1 MPSDRICSVISESDG
16 IRFTFSE
23 KVLGGRMRVK
33 LANCL
38 LGGDSVFQ
46 NYPSMLYRTNS
57 GTSSFR
63 SEDSSLI
70 LIGGEF
76 DFTTYFNAFSVF
88 KWLKYTVARSFFLHL
103 EYIGS
108 AFKLSECFA
117 NSYGLSSQI
126 VEDGEHDAPVANEWV
141 SLDIPLKQVDSE
153 VLHAFS
159 IKTSGE
165 VRIRNAYYYTD
176 VDQSLIRNV
185 ELAIASTTFK
195 KEDYVRKNIRLIQD
209 GVLSSDE
216 RIANHL
222 TLHVVD
228 NGRTLSAE
236 DGSSD
241 RIQIHQNPNVG
252 GSGGFAYGMI
262 LAMEQSPKATHVLLM
277 DDDVSVLPESFIRTF
292 NLLSLLKDDYQDAF
306 LSGAMMSLEEPN
318 LRTEDLG
325 FFTST
330 GNFSPLKPSG
340 YMTNLHDVVETEVY
354 TAPTDSWV
362 DTKQQYVGW
371 WYCAIPVSTIEKC
384 GLPLPLFVR
393 SDDAEYSL
401 RCNPRF
407 MTMNGICVWHN
418 EFRYKYS
425 AAVERYQVSRN
436 TLICQA
442 TTGMAPLS
450 DFLKEIHH
458 EVQLD
463 LKKFNYDDAA
473 LAVKGLED
481 FLRGPEFIKHP
492 VAERRFIEANKEKEK
507 LVPLEDLLHQAREL
521 GVDLENLSEWNLN
534 CGGPRGKVEAAKDLI
549 TFNGQRFVDE
559 SKSRKGKVAVI
570 DAAGWVYPSAEIRD
584 VDTLIVVDM
593 ANKKGAIRHYDKER
607 FKQVWSRYKKA
618 AKEFKA
624 NKTHLYAEYAACRDE
639 LTSVGFWKKYLAEAD
654 SQ

>member
-1 MPSDRICSVISESDG
+1 M
-16 IRFTFSE
+16 RF
-23 KVLGGRMRVK
+23 K

-38 LGGDSVFQ
+38 FGGDSVFE
-46 NYPSMLYRTNS
+46 NYPSMLYKTIS
-57 GTSSFR
+57 GTSSFQFG
-63 SEDSSLI
+63 DNSLA
-70 LIGGEF
+70 LCRGEF
-76 DFTTYFNAFSVF
+76 DFTTYFNALSIT
-88 KWLKYTVARSFFLHL
+88 KWIEYTVAKTFYLHL
-103 EYIGS
+103 EYKGS
-108 AFKLSECFA
+108 SFKLCQRFA
-117 NSYGLSSQI
+117 NSYNLSSQI
-126 VEDGEHDAPVANEWV
+126 VIDGEFEAQASDEWA
-141 SLDIPLKQVDSE
+141 SLDIQLTPVESE
-153 VLHAFS
+153 ALHAFS
-159 IKTSGE
+159 IETMGE
-165 VRIRNAYYYTD
+165 VRIRNAYYFTN
-176 VDQSLIRNV
+176 VDQLAVRNV

-195 KEDYVRKNIRLIQD
+195 KEEYVRRNIRLIRD

-216 RIANHL
+216 PIANHL
-222 TLHVVD
+222 TFHVVD
-228 NGRTLSAE
+228 NGRTLAAE
-236 DGSSD
+236 DGDSN
-241 RIQIHQNPNVG
+241 RILIHQNPNVG

-262 LAMEQSPKATHVLLM
+262 LAMEQLPKATHVLLM
-277 DDDVSVLPESFIRTF
+277 DDDVQVLPESFIRTY
-292 NLLSLLKDDYQDAF
+292 NLLSLLNDNYQDAF

-325 FFTST
+325 FFTSL

-340 YMTNLHDVVETEVY
+340 YMTNLHDVVETEIY
-354 TAPTDSWV
+354 SSPTDSWE
-362 DTKQQYVGW
+362 DTRQQYAGW
-371 WYCAIPVSTIEKC
+371 WYCVIPMPAVEKN

-401 RCNPRF
+401 RCNPKF

-425 AAVERYQVSRN
+425 SAVERYQVSRN

-492 VAERRFIEANKEKEK
+492 VAEKRFIEANREREK
-507 LVPLEDLLHQAREL
+507 LIPLNELMVQAKDL
-521 GVDLENLSEWNLN
+521 GVDLESLSEWSLH
-534 CGGPRGKVEAAKDLI
+534 CGGPRSKAEAAKDLI
-549 TFNGQRFVDE
+549 TFNGQRFVNE
-559 SKSRKGKVAVI
+559 SNARKGKVSVI

-584 VDTLIVVDM
+584 ADTLIVVDM
-593 ANKKGAIRHYDKER
+593 ANKKGAIRHYDRKR

-624 NKTHLYAEYAACRDE
+624 NKERLYAEYAACRDE
-639 LTSVGFWKKYLAEAD
+639 LTSVDFWKKYLTEAD

>member
-1 MPSDRICSVISESDG
+1 
-16 IRFTFSE
+16 
-23 KVLGGRMRVK
+23 MRVK

-38 LGGDSVFQ
+38 LGGDSAFQ
-46 NYPSMLYRTNS
+46 NYPSMLYKTS
-57 GTSSFR
+57 HGTSSFC
-63 SEDSSLI
+63 SDENSLV
-70 LIGGEF
+70 LSDGEF
-76 DFTTYFNAFSVF
+76 DFTTYFNALSVS
-88 KWLKYTVARSFFLHL
+88 KWLKYTVARSYYLHL
-103 EYIGS
+103 EFKGS
-108 AFKLSECFA
+108 SFVLSQRFA
-117 NSYGLSSQI
+117 NSYGLSSQV
-126 VEDGEHDAPVANEWV
+126 VEGGEYEAQETSEW
-141 SLDIPLKQVDSE
+141 SALDIPLNLIEFE

-159 IKTSGE
+159 IGVRGE
-165 VRIRNAYYYTD
+165 VCIRNAYYFTD

-195 KEDYVRKNIRLIQD
+195 KEDYVRRNIRLIRD

-216 RIANHL
+216 PIASHL

-228 NGRTLSAE
+228 NGRTLSVD
-236 DGSSD
+236 DGDSD
-241 RIQIHQNPNVG
+241 RILVHRNPNVG

-262 LAMEQSPKATHVLLM
+262 LAMEQTPKATHVLLM

-292 NLLSLLKDDYQDAF
+292 NLLSLLNDDYQDAF

-325 FFTST
+325 FFTSL

-362 DTKQQYVGW
+362 DTKQQYAGW
-371 WYCAIPVSTIEKC
+371 WYCTIPVSTIEKC

-425 AAVERYQVSRN
+425 SAVERYQVSRN

-442 TTGMAPLS
+442 TTGMAPQS

-481 FLRGPEFIKHP
+481 FLRGPEFIKRP
-492 VAERRFIEANKEKEK
+492 VAERRFIEANKEREK
-507 LVPLEDLLHQAREL
+507 LIPLKDLMAEAKEL
-521 GVDLENLSEWNLN
+521 GVDLENLSEWSLN
-534 CGGPRGKVEAAKDLI
+534 CGGPRSKAEAAKDLI

-559 SKSRKGKVAVI
+559 SNERKGKVAVI

-584 VDTLIVVDM
+584 VDTLVVVDM
-593 ANKKGAIRHYDKER
+593 ANMKGAIRRYDRDR

-618 AKEFKA
+618 AKDFKA
-624 NKTHLYAEYAACRDE
+624 NKKRLYAEYAACRDE
-639 LTSVGFWKKYLAEAD
+639 LTSVDFWKKYLVEAD

>member
-1 MPSDRICSVISESDG
+1 M
-16 IRFTFSE
+16 RF
-23 KVLGGRMRVK
+23 K

-76 DFTTYFNAFSVF
+76 DFTTYFNAFSVS
-88 KWLKYTVARSFFLHL
+88 KWLKYTVARSFSLHL

-165 VRIRNAYYYTD
+165 VCIRNAYYYTD

-292 NLLSLLKDDYQDAF
+292 NLLSLLNDDYQDAF

-325 FFTST
+325 FFTSR

-354 TAPTDSWV
+354 SAPTGSWA
-362 DTKQQYVGW
+362 DAKQQYAGW

-436 TLICQA
+436 TLVCQA

-492 VAERRFIEANKEKEK
+492 VVERRFIEANKEREK
-507 LVPLEDLLHQAREL
+507 LIPLEDLMVEAKEL

-534 CGGPRGKVEAAKDLI
+534 CGGPRSKAEAAKDLI

-559 SKSRKGKVAVI
+559 SKSRKGKVAVV

-593 ANKKGAIRHYDKER
+593 ANRKGAIRHYDKER
-607 FKQVWSRYKKA
+607 FKQVWRRYKKA

-624 NKTHLYAEYAACRDE
+624 NKKRLYAEYAACRDE
-639 LTSVGFWKKYLAEAD
+639 LTSVDFWKKYLTEAD

>member
-1 MPSDRICSVISESDG
+1 
-16 IRFTFSE
+16 
-23 KVLGGRMRVK
+23 MRLK

-38 LGGDSVFQ
+38 LGGEYVFQ

-57 GTSSFR
+57 GTSSFC
-63 SEDSSLI
+63 SEDDSL
-70 LIGGEF
+70 LLSDGEF
-76 DFTTYFNAFSVF
+76 DFTTYFNALPVF
-88 KWLKYTVARSFFLHL
+88 KWLTYTVARSFYLHL
-103 EYIGS
+103 EYKGS
-108 AFKLSECFA
+108 SFKLSQRYA
-117 NSYGLSSQI
+117 NSYGLNSQI
-126 VEDGEHDAPVANEWV
+126 VEDGEHDVPATNEWA
-141 SLDIPLKQVDSE
+141 SLDISLNHINFE

-165 VRIRNAYYYTD
+165 VRIRNVYYYTN

-195 KEDYVRKNIRLIQD
+195 KEDYVRRNIRLIRD

-216 RIANHL
+216 PIANHL

-236 DGSSD
+236 DGGSN
-241 RIQIHQNPNVG
+241 RILVHQNPNVG

-292 NLLSLLKDDYQDAF
+292 NLLSLLKDEYRDAF

-325 FFTST
+325 FFTSM

-354 TAPTDSWV
+354 SAPTDSWV
-362 DTKQQYVGW
+362 DTKQQYAGW
-371 WYCAIPVSTIEKC
+371 WYCVIPVSTIEKC

-401 RCNPRF
+401 RCNPKF

-450 DFLKEIHH
+450 DFFKEIHH

-507 LVPLEDLLHQAREL
+507 LVPLEELLLQAREL

-534 CGGPRGKVEAAKDLI
+534 CGGPRSKAEAAKDLI
-549 TFNGQRFVDE
+549 TFNGQRFVNERDA
-559 SKSRKGKVAVI
+559 RKGKVAVI
-570 DAAGWVYPSAEIRD
+570 DAAGWVYPSAEIRG

-593 ANKKGAIRHYDKER
+593 ANRKGAIRRYDKER
-607 FKQVWSRYKKA
+607 FRQVWSRYKKA

-624 NKTHLYAEYAACRDE
+624 NKKRLYAEYAACRDE
-639 LTSVGFWKKYLAEAD
+639 LTSVDFWKKYLAEAD